1 MIYQSIRPGK
11 KPGDPNVV
19 DLRSLKYS
27 VVGNIYFKIDFDDEY
42 SELPQRVNKKHALL
56 KEVAYKKLHSERLKI
71 KKSKFDHLQQL
82 KPVITEDCW
91 SFFDNLPYQ

>member
-27 VVGNIYFKIDFDDEY
+27 SEGKIYFKIDFDDY
-42 SELPQRVNKKHALL
+42 SELPQRVNNKHALL
-56 KEVAYKKLHSERLKI
+56 ENVAYKKLHNERLKI

-82 KPVITEDCW
+82 KPVIAKDCW